1 MQYGMVIDLNKCM
14 GCQTCATACKLA
26 NNLPSGTWWNT
37 VYTEGGETIDTASG
51 GYPDCKL
58 QHYPVSCQHC
68 KNPSCLAVCP
78 TGATYKDEET
88 GIVMIDEET
97 CIGCKTCIE
106 ACPYGVRVY
115 NDGEP
120 AYALDF
126 AVGYPDAPAHLA
138 NTVEKC
144 TLCANLIK
152 QDQQPMCVQAC
163 VGSARYFGDLDDPD
177 SEVSKLV
184 ASRESVQL
192 LAEQGTDPSVYY
204 LK

>member
-1 MQYGMVIDLNKCM
+1 M
-14 GCQTCATACKLA
+14 
-26 NNLPSGTWWNT
+26 
-37 VYTEGGETIDTASG
+37 
-51 GYPDCKL
+51 
-58 QHYPVSCQHC
+58 
-68 KNPSCLAVCP
+68 
-78 TGATYKDEET
+78 YKRQ
-88 GIVMIDEET
+88 
-97 CIGCKTCIE
+97 IE

-163 VGSARYFGDLDDPD
+163 VGYARYFGDLDDPD

-192 LAEQGTDPSVYY
+192 LAEQGTDPSV
-204 LK
+204 